1 VVQPRLFFHAASDR
15 FAGRLKKQLADFERW
30 QIYLSTQASIQYQL
44 TSMTNTST
52 SATTDFCLRLARA
65 ATVLTRRFDAPL
77 GGHHGISFADY
88 QLLKHLARA
97 PGGRL
102 RRVDLA
108 ERLGLTASG
117 VTRSLLPLEKIGLV
131 SRQSDPRDARVGY
144 ASLTASG
151 SELVGNAE
159 SVVDAVSRELLAGA
173 DPDQLGALTA
183 LLGRIA
189 GIHGANA

>member
-1 VVQPRLFFHAASDR
+1 
-15 FAGRLKKQLADFERW
+15 
-30 QIYLSTQASIQYQL
+30 
-44 TSMTNTST
+44 MTNTSD
-52 SATTDFCLRLARA
+52 TTDFCLRLARA
-65 ATVLTRRFDAPL
+65 AAVLTRRFDASL
-77 GGHHGISFADY
+77 GNHHGISFADY

-131 SRQSDPRDARVGY
+131 TRQSDPRDARVGY
-144 ASLTASG
+144 ALLTATG

-159 SVVDAVSRELLAGA
+159 SLVDTVSRELLAGA
-173 DPDQLGALTA
+173 DQVQLGTFAA
-183 LLGRIA
+183 LLGQLA